1 MLKMSLIMVFLRDQT
16 MLSQTLAKPLLA
28 TSAIGVTQLKR
39 NPSAAIRE
47 AGDTP
52 VAILQHNTPAAYLI
66 SAARYEAML
75 DVLDDVALRPLILD
89 RQRELSQAQ
98 VQEIDELEAQAKAEL
113 AISKK
118 KSRLRLA

>member
-1 MLKMSLIMVFLRDQT
+1 MTAESLVR
-16 MLSQTLAKPLLA
+16 PLLA

-52 VAILQHNTPAAYLI
+52 IAILQHNTPAAYLI

-75 DVLDDVALRPLILD
+75 DVLDDVALRPLVLD
-89 RQRELSQAQ
+89 RQRELSQALAQ
-98 VQEIDELEAQAKAEL
+98 DIDELEAQAKTEL
-113 AISKK
+113 ATSQK

>member
-1 MLKMSLIMVFLRDQT
+1 

-28 TSAIGVTQLKR
+28 TSAMGVTQLKR

-89 RQRELSQAQ
+89 RQRELNQAL